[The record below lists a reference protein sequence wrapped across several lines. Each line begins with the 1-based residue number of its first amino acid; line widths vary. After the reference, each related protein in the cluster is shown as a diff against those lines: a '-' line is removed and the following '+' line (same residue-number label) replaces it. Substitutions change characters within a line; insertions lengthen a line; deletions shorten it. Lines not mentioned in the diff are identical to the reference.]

1 MKKIYQ
7 TTRVEI
13 TRLNTK
19 ELMIPSGISI
29 GEPFSPMPKG
39 HFRPGP
45 GASYDPQGN
54 IL

>member
-19 ELMIPSGISI
+19 ELMIPAPPTM
-29 GEPFSPMPKG
+29 EPFSPMPKG